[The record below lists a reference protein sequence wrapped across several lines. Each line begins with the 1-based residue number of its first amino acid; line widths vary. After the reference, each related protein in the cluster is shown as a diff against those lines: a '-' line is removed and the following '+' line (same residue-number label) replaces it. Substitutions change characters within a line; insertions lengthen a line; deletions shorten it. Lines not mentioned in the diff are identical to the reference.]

1 MRDVIVFELGVGR
14 RLDEEKREEIEKFNK
29 MLADTP
35 VQLQVRE
42 KGDFTYILVNFDDE
56 GK

>member
-1 MRDVIVFELGVGR
+1 MRDSIAFELGR
-14 RLDEEKREEIEKFNK
+14 KLDEEKREEIKKFNK

-35 VQLQVRE
+35 VQLRVRE
-42 KGDFTYILVNFDDE
+42 KEEFTYVIIIFDDE

>member
-1 MRDVIVFELGVGR
+1 MRDNIVFELGRGR
-14 RLDEEKREEIEKFNK
+14 KLDEEKREEIKQFNK

-35 VQLQVRE
+35 VQLRVME
-42 KGDFTYILVNFDDE
+42 KKEFTYVIISFDDE